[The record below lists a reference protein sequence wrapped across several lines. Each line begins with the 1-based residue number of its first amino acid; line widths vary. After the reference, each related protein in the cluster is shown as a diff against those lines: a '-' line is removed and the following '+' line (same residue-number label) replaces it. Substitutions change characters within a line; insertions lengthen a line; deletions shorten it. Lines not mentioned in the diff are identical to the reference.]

1 MQPNYYSDVSKVAEV
16 LRNFS
21 DYRKKPGKRRGG
33 KTWPGLQHF
42 EQADVDRIAIRL
54 LSTSW
59 SGRKATKSLMEMADA
74 IESLLCKT
82 NLSWNQK
89 WQMGRVLL
97 SALTYSGLYR
107 LERDEEKSKHEPYY
121 IVETGEGLHLNY
133 STPERTRFQ
142 PFPRWTRAI
151 DDEGNR
157 LVRPSRPCPTEY
169 EHYPEIP
176 EISGR
181 LPWLDAVH
189 QIESVG
195 FRISTEFLDVV
206 IEAEKNDETRVI
218 RKLEQ
223 YPELA
228 KQKKALN
235 RVHNRDDIPRLKK
248 GYRKDKKIREADE
261 KRDKKRH
268 KEGKNKLPRSKGYV
282 LTEPEQQKLA
292 EWKRKSRILW
302 RKMNKIEAR
311 RRTFD
316 RELEWAKYLSDKGT
330 FYQRVSVDYR
340 GRIYLP
346 EFSYQG
352 SDFARAVIEFSD
364 GTEVSREGWL
374 DLLRHSANV
383 FGMSAFPQEKIEFAR
398 SNVKPYIDIAQ
409 DPIGHFDAWYEADKP
424 FGFLRS
430 CIEIRD
436 NAIPMMKHLFD
447 NGEPSQLKSMS
458 KQTTIAG
465 AKKWF
470 RSVLSRY
477 DSLEL
482 REDELWP
489 PTLSKS
495 ELLHRHFPV
504 PDDKYFV
511 GHMPCEV
518 DQSNSAFQH
527 IGLMMGDKN
536 LQRQSNMYGDEYR
549 DLYIDIA
556 DAINIE
562 GAEIQET
569 RKIIKKVAVPWSY
582 GASNRTCGDALR
594 DHRDENPDK
603 APYLNTLDDDDVS
616 ALAVRVVGRLRTR
629 FPSCVAYS
637 DRVKR
642 SVDRIRDAG
651 HEVVRWNTPF
661 GFLIHQRVHR
671 TRPVQGIVY
680 GGDKAKGDVE
690 LRAKFPL
697 DDIDWART
705 GTKTPPNLVHS
716 YDSALLHGTLWAG
729 RFDVLKQPNG
739 RTLVMG
745 NSTWND
751 PFFADTTAPKHP
763 LETYSEFKFPVVTIH
778 DAFSCPPSHCSE
790 MIGTLQTNLYTI
802 YAEFDPFHRFLNA
815 VENDELPIR
824 EREFEWKG
832 SRTIF
837 D

>member
-1 MQPNYYSDVSKVAEV
+1 MQPTYLSDVSKVADV

-74 IESLLCKT
+74 IESLLCLT

-133 STPERTRFQ
+133 NAPERTRFQ

-195 FRISTEFLDVV
+195 FRISTEFLKVV

-228 KQKKALN
+228 KQRTALN
-235 RVHNRDDIPRLKK
+235 RVRKQNRDD
-248 GYRKDKKIREADE
+248 
-261 KRDKKRH
+261 
-268 KEGKNKLPRSKGYV
+268 
-282 LTEPEQQKLA
+282 

-374 DLLRHSANV
+374 DLLRHTANV
-383 FGMSAFPQEKIEFAR
+383 FGMSAFSHEKVEFAR

-409 DPIGHFDAWYEADKP
+409 DPIGHFDEWYKADKP

-430 CIEIRD
+430 CMEIRD
-436 NAIPMMKHLFD
+436 TAIPMLKHVLD
-447 NGEPSQLKSMS
+447 NAEPSQLKSLS
-458 KQTTIAG
+458 KQTTIGG

-527 IGLMMGDKN
+527 IGLMMGDEN

-594 DHRDENPDK
+594 DYRDENPDK
-603 APYLNTLDDDDVS
+603 APYLNTLDDDDVR

-642 SVDRIRDAG
+642 SVNRIRDAG

-671 TRPVQGIVY
+671 TRREQGIVY
-680 GGDKAKGDVE
+680 SGDKAKGDVE
-690 LRAKFPL
+690 LRAKYPL
-697 DDIDWART
+697 DDIDWKRT
-705 GTKTPPNLVHS
+705 RTKTPPNLVHS
-716 YDSALLHGTLWAG
+716 YDSALVHGTLWAG

-790 MIGTLQTNLYTI
+790 MIGTLQNNLYTI

-824 EREFEWKG
+824 EREFEWRG
-832 SRTIF
+832 STTIF